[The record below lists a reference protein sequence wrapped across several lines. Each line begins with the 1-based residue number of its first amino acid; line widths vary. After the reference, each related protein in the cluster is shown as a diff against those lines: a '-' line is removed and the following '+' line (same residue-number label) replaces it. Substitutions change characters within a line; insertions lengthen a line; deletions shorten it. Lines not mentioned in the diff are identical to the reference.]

1 MRLLKQST
9 AYDLM
14 VFLTD
19 SADHVAGKTGLTL
32 TITASKAGAAF
43 ASISPTVTERGN
55 GWYALALT
63 TSHTDTLGDLALH
76 ITASGADPA
85 DLIMQVRANV
95 LGDTLPA
102 NVTQFGG
109 SNGTFA
115 SGRPEVNASHWGGTA
130 VASAVV
136 NANAAQISGDAAAAD
151 NLEAMLDGTGG
162 VTVKMASL
170 QVVNPSG
177 TAVTFQSSGS
187 NGTGLAVTGHG
198 TGSGALFTGGSSGGH
213 GFGAS
218 GGGAGNGMW
227 IYSAAGEALWIETDT
242 SVGIEV
248 TAGDQAIFLAAG
260 GDGDIQEAVYISNP
274 STGGRGVTIEDG
286 SGNLRAIH
294 ANFVGDIT
302 GDVTGDLSGSVGSVT
317 GNVGGNVTGS
327 VGSIAS
333 GGITAASIAS
343 NAITSAKIA
352 TDAIGAAQLAADA
365 VAEIQSGLSTLN
377 AAGVRSAVGLASANL
392 DTQLG
397 AIDDYLDTEIAAI
410 KAKTDNLPA
419 SPAATGDIPSAATI
433 ADAVWD
439 EAQSGHTTAGTF
451 GKYLDTEV
459 SGVGGGSLTVQ
470 DIVDGVWDEPMASHA
485 VSGSTGEALAAAGGA
500 GDPWITSLPGSYTA
514 GQAGY
519 IVGNMLTA
527 AGLRGALY
535 DTGTAQAGGGS
546 SITLESGASS
556 VNSHYNG
563 REIRI
568 VSGTGAGQAR
578 FITTYSGTTKI
589 ANVHRSWTTQPDS
602 SSVYAIG
609 DTVEVN
615 VRQWVDSNVNV
626 LVSGRV
632 DATVG
637 AMQTDVLTSTALA
650 SSAVTEIQAGLS
662 TLDAAGVRTAVG
674 LASANLD
681 TQLDALPTAAENA
694 SAVWGAATRELSSGA
709 NIVLAKNTGVTG
721 FNDITAASVW
731 GVARSGNQTSGTFG
745 EYVDAAVSSRLASGG
760 YTAPPS
766 ASDIS
771 TQVASDLATAHGA
784 GSWATATGFST
795 LTQADIRT
803 AVGLASANL
812 DTQLDAMPTAAEV
825 ATAVRSELSTELGRV
840 DAAVSTRLASAGY
853 TAPPTAAEVADKV
866 LGRNLAGSSDGGR
879 TVKDALRFLRN
890 KWTIVGTT
898 LTVYAE
904 DDTTSAWTS
913 TITTNA
919 SADNLTSSDPA

>member
-63 TSHTDTLGDLALH
+63 TSHTDTVGDLALH

-85 DLIMQVRANV
+85 DLVMQVRANV

-115 SGRPEVNASHWGGTA
+115 SGRPEVNTTHAAGTA
-130 VASAVV
+130 W
-136 NANAAQISGDAAAAD
+136 
-151 NLEAMLDGTGG
+151 
-162 VTVKMASL
+162 
-170 QVVNPSG
+170 
-177 TAVTFQSSGS
+177 
-187 NGTGLAVTGHG
+187 
-198 TGSGALFTGGSSGGH
+198 GSGA
-213 GFGAS
+213 
-218 GGGAGNGMW
+218 
-227 IYSAAGEALWIETDT
+227 
-242 SVGIEV
+242 
-248 TAGDQAIFLAAG
+248 
-260 GDGDIQEAVYISNP
+260 
-274 STGGRGVTIEDG
+274 
-286 SGNLRAIH
+286 
-294 ANFVGDIT
+294 
-302 GDVTGDLSGSVGSVT
+302 
-317 GNVGGNVTGS
+317 
-327 VGSIAS
+327 
-333 GGITAASIAS
+333 ITAASIAS
-343 NAITSAKIA
+343 NAITAAKIA

-365 VAEIQSGLSTLN
+365 VAEIQSGLATASNLATV
-377 AAGVRSAVGLASANL
+377 AGY
-392 DTQLG
+392 
-397 AIDDYLDTEIAAI
+397 I
-410 KAKTDNLPA
+410 
-419 SPAATGDIPSAATI
+419 
-433 ADAVWD
+433 
-439 EAQSGHTTAGTF
+439 
-451 GKYLDTEV
+451 DTEV
-459 SGVGGGSLTVQ
+459 AAILTVAVKLDSALESDGSGGYQFTTLALENAPSGGGSLTVQ

-546 SITLESGASS
+546 SITLESGSSS

-589 ANVHRSWTTQPDS
+589 ANVHRSWTTQPDGT
-602 SSVYAIG
+602 SVYAIG

-637 AMQTDVLTSTALA
+637 AMQADVLTASALA
-650 SSAVTEIQAGLS
+650 TSAVAEIQTGLS
-662 TLDAAGVRTAVG
+662 TLDAAGVRSAVG

-681 TQLDALPTAAENA
+681 TQIAAIPSASANA
-694 SAVWGAATRELSSGA
+694 SAVWGAATRRLTDGT
-709 NIVLAKNTGVTG
+709 NIVLAKGTGVTG

-745 EYVDAAVSSRLASGG
+745 EYVDAAVSSRLASAS
-760 YTAPPS
+760 YSAPLD
-766 ASDIS
+766 A
-771 TQVASDLATAHGA
+771 A
-784 GSWATATGFST
+784 GT
-795 LTQADIRT
+795 RT
-803 AVGLASANL
+803 ALGLASANL
-812 DTQLDAMPTAAEV
+812 DAQLAAIDAVTDKLETAMEQDGLVYRFTANALEQAPAGGGGGGLDAYAKSYLYGDVYVGADGSFEFRDVDDPGTAKLLFE
-825 ATAVRSELSTELGRV
+825 RR
-840 DAAVSTRLASAGY
+840 AS
-853 TAPPTAAEVADKV
+853 P
-866 LGRNLAGSSDGGR
+866 GGR
-879 TVKDALRFLRN
+879 TVTR
-890 KWTIVGTT
+890 
-898 LTVYAE
+898 
-904 DDTTSAWTS
+904 
-913 TITTNA
+913 
-919 SADNLTSSDPA
+919 DPA